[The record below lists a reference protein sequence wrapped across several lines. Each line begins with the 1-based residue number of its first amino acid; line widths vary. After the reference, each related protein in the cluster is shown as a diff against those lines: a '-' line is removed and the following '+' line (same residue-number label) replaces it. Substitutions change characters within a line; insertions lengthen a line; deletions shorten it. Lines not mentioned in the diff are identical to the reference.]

1 MERKTKPQTEAHS
14 PGLTASVVVCLL
26 GQSPN
31 AGIADT
37 HTATSGLTVVLF
49 LLSLVLVTEVR
60 AVHML
65 GKCSPLRS
73 TPPPH
78 RHCRVLET
86 GHCCSLTSI
95 KLVTLASDSLVWE
108 SQVCKPHSTLN
119 FLHYQYFPCRLIH
132 GLKEI

>member
-73 TPPPH
+73 TPPPTAIAVFW
-78 RHCRVLET
+78 RRGTAVVSPAS
-86 GHCCSLTSI
+86 SL
-95 KLVTLASDSLVWE
+95 
-108 SQVCKPHSTLN
+108 
-119 FLHYQYFPCRLIH
+119 
-132 GLKEI
+132 